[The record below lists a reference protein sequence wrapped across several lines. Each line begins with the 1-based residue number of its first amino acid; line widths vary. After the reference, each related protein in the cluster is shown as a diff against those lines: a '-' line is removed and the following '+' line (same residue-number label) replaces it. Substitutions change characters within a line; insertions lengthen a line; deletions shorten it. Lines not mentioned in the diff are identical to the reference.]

1 MFIMNLVI
9 FVFVCPA
16 IVLFIYSLKLNIVG
30 DFTKMN
36 TESEKSAKSL
46 LLHGNMLLS

>member
-1 MFIMNLVI
+1 MPLGYILVKSIINLVI

-16 IVLFIYSLKLNIVG
+16 IVLFIYLLKLNIIG

-36 TESEKSAKSL
+36 IESEKSA
-46 LLHGNMLLS
+46 